1 MGGHSLGCLAA
12 MTQALT
18 LTTLGGLAAF
28 MASGGCQGD
37 MGCTLRS
44 WGVRTQAYLAGGV
57 LVQSSPYTVPGMLTQ
72 APPAPLGK
80 EEEPDK
86 MELLSQ
92 SHTV

>member
-1 MGGHSLGCLAA
+1 M
-12 MTQALT
+12 
-18 LTTLGGLAAF
+18 
-28 MASGGCQGD
+28 
-37 MGCTLRS
+37 RS

-72 APPAPLGK
+72 APLGK

>member
-1 MGGHSLGCLAA
+1 MLNFQKLGC
-12 MTQALT
+12 Q
-18 LTTLGGLAAF
+18 
-28 MASGGCQGD
+28 
-37 MGCTLRS
+37 
-44 WGVRTQAYLAGGV
+44 TQAYLAGGV

-72 APPAPLGK
+72 APPTPLGK